1 MRRKHVLLGILAASC
16 AGLAASLLG
25 MVAGSASGQTQTKA
39 APKVTVITVTAGKPV
54 ELGFKLSK
62 WSMLPAGTVTFKVTN
77 KGYATHDF
85 KLCTTP
91 ATSSAKNACV
101 GKVTKMLKRNQTATL
116 TVKLTTKGKYE
127 FLCSVP
133 GHAAAGMK
141 GLLGIGVKVTSPAAG
156 STTSNTSGNDN
167 GTTTPATTTP
177 APVTTTTP
185 PTTGGGGGGGGGDAN
200 PDGCPPGTTIQ
211 TAGLGMDGDND
222 DGGLASDGDGCV

>member
-1 MRRKHVLLGILAASC
+1 MRRKHALFGVLALSC

-25 MVAGSASGQTQTKA
+25 IVAGSASGQTQAKSS
-39 APKVTVITVTAGKPV
+39 PKVTVITVTAGKPV

-91 ATSSAKNACV
+91 ATTSAKNACV
-101 GKVTKMLKRNQTATL
+101 GKVTTMLKRNQTATL
-116 TVKLTTKGKYE
+116 TVKLTKKGKYE

-141 GLLGIGVKVTSPAAG
+141 GLLGIGVKVTSPTTG

-167 GTTTPATTTP
+167 PTTTT
-177 APVTTTTP
+177 TTTTP
-185 PTTGGGGGGGGGDAN
+185 GTTTTPTTGGGGGGGGGDTN
-200 PDGCPPGTTIQ
+200 PDGCPPGTTIV
-211 TAGLGMDGDND
+211 TAGFGGDGDD
-222 DGGLASDGDGCV
+222 DDTGGVSDSDGCV

>member
-1 MRRKHVLLGILAASC
+1 MRRKHVLLGVLAVSC
-16 AGLAASLLG
+16 SSLVAVLLG
-25 MVAGSASGQTQTKA
+25 IVTGSASGQTETKA

-77 KGYATHDF
+77 KGYAMHDF

-91 ATSSAKNACV
+91 ATTSAKNACV
-101 GKVTKMLKRNQTATL
+101 GKVTKMLKRNQTVTL
-116 TVKLTTKGKYE
+116 TVKLTKKGKYE

-141 GLLGIGVKVTSPAAG
+141 GLLGIGVKVVSPTTG

-167 GTTTPATTTP
+167 TTTTTTPATTMP
-177 APVTTTTP
+177 ATTTTT
-185 PTTGGGGGGGGGDAN
+185 PTTGGGGGGGGGADTN
-200 PDGCPPGTTIQ
+200 DGCPPGTTIQ
-211 TAGLGMDGDND
+211 TANLGMDGDND